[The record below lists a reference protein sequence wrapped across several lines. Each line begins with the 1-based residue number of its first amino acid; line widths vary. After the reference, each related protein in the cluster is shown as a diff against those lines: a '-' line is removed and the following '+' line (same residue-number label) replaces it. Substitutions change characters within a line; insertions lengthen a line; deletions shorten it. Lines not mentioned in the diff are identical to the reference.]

1 MNDFVTYILLS
12 PTTGKTYVG
21 FSSDLIN
28 RMKSHNIFD
37 RKGYTYR
44 FRPWVVIHVEFFDNK
59 SDAMKREKCYKS
71 GIGRSFLKR
80 VILE

>member
-1 MNDFVTYILLS
+1 MNEFVTDILLS
-12 PTTGKTYVG
+12 PKTGKTYVG

-28 RMKSHNIFD
+28 RMKSNNIFD
-37 RKGYTYR
+37 RKVYTYR

-59 SDAMKREKCYKS
+59 SDAMKREKWYKS
-71 GIGRSFLKR
+71 GIGRNHIKR